1 MGHPP
6 TAMLTFSRFLP
17 VFLLCLV
24 APLLRGQ
31 TDPHITSWVT
41 ARSYARVYETA
52 SDKTSGNAVSTWPR
66 SGLTNGGG
74 GQATVVYSDVQRVVY
89 STNYVY
95 VYVTGLPSYTAGN
108 WLTPNGMVYTSWP
121 TNRGAIQKIP
131 RTATIP
137 TTKQKNNGSGGVLV
151 NGVFVWQ
158 NGDAQSYSNAS
169 STAGTASISMG
180 GDGIWNRLAGV
191 AETFNFDPAYGH
203 QPSSGAY
210 HNHINP
216 IALRYQ
222 LGDNVTYNAA
232 TKTYAES
239 SSITKHSPLI
249 GWANDGLP
257 IYGPYGYSS
266 AMDATSGIRR
276 MTSGFVKRNSTNA
289 ALYGV
294 DDLAV
299 TGRVKLP
306 VWAASVQGRSQTLT
320 TSQQGPLTTAT
331 YALGPVNKTCVVG
344 TFAEDYEYLGDF
356 GKTQGVDFDLNRQNV
371 RYCVT
376 PEFPNGTYAYF
387 VCIDSSGNTV
397 FPDIINQEYF
407 GSAAAG
413 PGTVTSITE
422 TVTEYKRGGQ
432 ASAIDLS
439 AEASTL
445 GAKLTWTSV
454 EGGTY
459 TVASS
464 ADGTT
469 YSTLSASVASAGTT
483 TTYDTATLAPYYK
496 VTLNAVATY
505 DTNGNGGVSGVGNS
519 DTVYYPAGGIAPA
532 ITTQPSA
539 QTVVTGSKV
548 TLTVAATGTAPLT
561 YQWSKDG
568 SPLSGATSASY
579 VITKSKTTDSG
590 TYSVVVTNGAGT
602 ATSDDAVLVVNDPP
616 AITTQPVSLTVTYGT
631 EVTFSVAATSAEEFT
646 YQWKKAGVAISGQ
659 TGDTYTIP
667 AAAFT
672 DAGSYTVVLT
682 NTVSGGTTTSSAAT
696 LTVAVPAPSFSI
708 GSSIPIGGVVA
719 VDLTGGDAVSGVTY
733 YATGLP
739 TGLTLNTTTGQI
751 SGTITA
757 KTGTYTVTYWAQY
770 GTLKSTVQTVQLA
783 VTTFPSGMVG
793 SFEGL
798 LEDGDGL
805 PAGKVSLVVTTTG
818 VFTGKL
824 TAADTKTYSL
834 KGTLVLN
841 GDYTTGSAS
850 VSVSRGTGITPYS
863 LTVSVSSGSV
873 FSASLAGVGDTESGV
888 KLKTY
893 ASGQTSVWAG
903 AYTLTLGDP
912 VNLGVT
918 TAPEGHGYAT
928 AKIGTTGALV
938 VKGKLADSTA
948 LTGTFAVAED
958 GSYRLYVKPY
968 KTAGN
973 YLGGWL
979 TLTERTDTAGRY
991 EASSPDFYWKKPAAA
1006 TDKLYPAGFGPVG
1019 LTVELQKWVAPVAP
1033 VSLASVLGL
1042 NASGGSLAL
1051 AMDGGGITNDAPNTY
1066 TLPVTL
1072 TLGATGLVTVAD
1084 ATNPTL
1090 WSLKV
1095 KTTDGSFS
1103 GGFTLK
1109 DGALSRKVTLQGVFL
1124 QQPSPVTDT
1133 VIARGYY
1140 LVPPV
1145 VSTSPTLSGALEI
1158 SLP

>member
-1 MGHPP
+1 M
-6 TAMLTFSRFLP
+6 TTFSRFLP
-17 VFLLCLV
+17 AFLFIFV
-24 APLLRGQ
+24 ASLLQGQ

-52 SDKTSGNAVSTWPR
+52 SDKTNGNAVSTWPR

-108 WLTPNGMVYTSWP
+108 WVTPNNMVYTSWP
-121 TNRGAIQKIP
+121 TNRGTIQKIP
-131 RTATIP
+131 RNVTIP

-158 NGDAQSYSNAS
+158 NGDAQSYANAS
-169 STAGTASISMG
+169 STASVASISMN

-266 AMDATSGIRR
+266 ALDSTSGIRR
-276 MTSGFVKRNSTNA
+276 MTSGFVKRDSTNA

-320 TSQQGPLTTAT
+320 TSQQGPKTTDT

-371 RYCVT
+371 RFCKT
-376 PEFPNGTYAYF
+376 PEYPDGTYAYF

-407 GSAAAG
+407 GTAAMG
-413 PGTVTSITE
+413 PGTVSSITE
-422 TVTEYKRGGQ
+422 SVTEYVTKRGGQ

-439 AEASTL
+439 VAASTL
-445 GAKLTWTSV
+445 GAKLTWTSI

-464 ADGTT
+464 PDGTT
-469 YSTLSASVASAGTT
+469 YTTLSASVASAGTT

-496 VTLNAVATY
+496 VTLTAVATY
-505 DTNGNGGVSGVGNS
+505 DTNGNGGISGVGNS
-519 DTVYYPAGGIAPA
+519 ASVYYAAGGAAPS
-532 ITTQPSA
+532 ITSQPSG
-539 QTVVTGSKV
+539 QTVAAGTKI
-548 TLTVAATGTAPLT
+548 TFTVAATGTATLT
-561 YQWSKDG
+561 YQWNKDG
-568 SPLSGATSASY
+568 SPISGATSASY
-579 VITKSKTTDSG
+579 VITTSKAADSG
-590 TYSVVVTNGAGT
+590 TYTVVVTNGSGT
-602 ATSDDAVLVVNDPP
+602 ATSDDAVLVVNNPP
-616 AITTQPVSLTVTYGT
+616 VITTQPATQAVAYGASL
-631 EVTFSVAATSAEEFT
+631 TFSVAATSAEAVT

-667 AAAFT
+667 AAAFA
-672 DAGSYTVVLT
+672 DAGSYTVVVT
-682 NTVSGGTTTSSAAT
+682 NAVTGGATTSSAAT
-696 LTVAVPAPSFSI
+696 LTVVVPTPTFSLA
-708 GSSIPIGGVVA
+708 SSIPIRGSVS
-719 VDLTGGDAVSGVTY
+719 VDLTGGNAVSDVTY
-733 YATGLP
+733 FATGLP
-739 TGLTLNTTTGQI
+739 TGLTLNATTGQI
-751 SGTITA
+751 TGTVTA
-757 KTGTYTVTYWAQY
+757 KTGTYTITYWAQY
-770 GTLKSTVQTVQLA
+770 GTLKSIVQTMQVA
-783 VTTFPSGMVG
+783 VTTFPSGMIG

-818 VFTGKL
+818 AFTGKL

-834 KGTLVLN
+834 KGTLALN
-841 GDYTTGSAS
+841 GDYTTGSAT

-863 LTVSVSSGSV
+863 LTVSVSSDSV
-873 FSASLAGVGDTESGV
+873 LGASLSGVGDTDSGV

-903 AYTLTLGDP
+903 AYTMTLGDP

-918 TAPEGHGYAT
+918 AAPEGYGYAT
-928 AKIGTTGALV
+928 VKIGTTGALV
-938 VKGKLADSTA
+938 AKGKLADGTT
-948 LTGTFAVAED
+948 LTGTFAVAAD
-958 GSYRLYVKPY
+958 GSYRWYVKPY
-968 KTAGN
+968 KRTDD

-979 TLTERTDTAGRY
+979 TLTERSGEAGRY
-991 EASSPDFYWKKPAAA
+991 EASSTDFYWKKPAAA
-1006 TDKLYPAGFGPVG
+1006 TDKLYPAGFGPVS

-1033 VSLASVLGL
+1033 VSLASLLGL

-1051 AMDGGGITNDAPNTY
+1051 TMDGGGLTNDDPNTY

-1090 WSLKV
+1090 WNLKV

-1145 VSTSPTLSGALEI
+1145 VSTNPTLSGALEI